1 MVDKEEVDAL
11 LDRLLAGRR
20 PEEIIGRDGLLD
32 TLTSSS
38 GSSCAMITRRRPRC
52 VATSNRTWPRRPEWS
67 PNQCPETQRLYRL
80 VPYRASG
87 GRRPTAARCS
97 RRRFLDGHE
106 RGHGRRVPECRG
118 GTGFLHRDSV
128 SVGGVTWHQ
137 AQSYCESE
145 GKRLPTEDEWERAC
159 RGPAGA
165 RYGYAEYY
173 DPRQSART
181 VSTG

>member
-1 MVDKEEVDAL
+1 MDTREVTVAES
-11 LDRLLAGRR
+11 RSVAAVQ
-20 PEEIIGRDGLLD
+20 
-32 TLTSSS
+32 
-38 GSSCAMITRRRPRC
+38 GS
-52 VATSNRTWPRRPEWS
+52 
-67 PNQCPETQRLYRL
+67 
-80 VPYRASG
+80 
-87 GRRPTAARCS
+87 
-97 RRRFLDGHE
+97 
-106 RGHGRRVPECRG
+106 
-118 GTGFLHRDSV
+118 LHRDSV